1 MSIDQHLDSGSVPP
15 SSLVDALDATDPAAL
30 VGAEAV
36 EFAAAC
42 FRARN
47 QATARFVTALHEACR
62 AVDGER
68 GRRALIDA
76 FSGDE
81 AAARLGWSRSM
92 AGRWLGF
99 AEDLLRR
106 LPEVHAAMRTGDLEE
121 AKARVFVE
129 WTRDLTD
136 DHAHHLC
143 GLLLPEAPLLTVG
156 ALIERI
162 QTVANALD
170 PEWAARRQTTAE
182 KRARVVASRNP
193 SGTANLSGLD
203 LPMDRTAIGIA
214 RLEALAAI
222 LRRRGVP
229 IDIDNLRAEILM
241 SLLDGTA
248 AGLDDDTLLDLLTS
262 LLATPDDEPDEGPG
276 EPDGG
281 GDGPDGPSNPD
292 GGPRPDDGPEPEP
305 ELSADEPEP
314 ESSADEP
321 EPDDAAESDTSNDGP
336 VDDGTAT
343 DAPEPDEDSADDGP
357 ADRGNPEHLDEPHCD
372 GGPEVD
378 EPGESDSA
386 DDPPDPPTE
395 PPARAGGVRDG
406 TVELRLRLT
415 TALGLDELPAVLPR
429 WGTALAST
437 ARTML
442 DEHHRGEWR
451 VVLTDDA
458 GRLRHVLLARRRP
471 RLPQRPPDPRRRRRR
486 GRAGPFIVELQVPA
500 TVLAALDPDD
510 HPGWAPLLRELQ
522 HRAADLA
529 DRPPGPPDDHLRPE
543 QARHRRPSAEIDRW
557 IRVRDRH
564 CVAPSCRRP
573 AHSTDIDHTWDHAL
587 GGPTLTGNLGAWC
600 PHHHHAKH
608 DAGWRVS
615 QPEPGRFVIT
625 TRAGATYETRPK
637 LIIEPLPWPRPDR
650 TPRPLPA
657 HERDRPERHPDDPE
671 YRPGDALAESRR
683 ARAVDG
689 HRSRKAVRTT
699 GQLDSLRRQAT
710 VTHTVASTPT
720 DLDPPPF

>member
-1 MSIDQHLDSGSVPP
+1 MSIDLHLDSGTVPP

-36 EFAAAC
+36 EFAVAC

-47 QATARFVTALHEACR
+47 QSTARFVTALHEACR

-99 AEDLLRR
+99 AEDVLRR
-106 LPEVHAAMRTGDLEE
+106 LPELHAAMRSGDLEE

-143 GLLLPEAPLLTVG
+143 ELLLPEAPLLTVG
-156 ALIERI
+156 ALIARI
-162 QTVANALD
+162 QEVANALD
-170 PEWAARRQTTAE
+170 PEWAARRQTAAE

-203 LPMDRTAIGIA
+203 LPMDRTATVVA

-222 LRRRGVP
+222 LRRRGISV
-229 IDIDNLRAEILM
+229 DIDNLRAEVLM

-262 LLATPDDEPDEGPG
+262 LLDTPDDEPDDGPG
-276 EPDGG
+276 EPGGG
-281 GDGPDGPSNPD
+281 GDGPDGPRDPD
-292 GGPRPDDGPEPEP
+292 GGPRPDSGPEPDVEPEPEP
-305 ELSADEPEP
+305 DTDPAGGDDPE
-314 ESSADEP
+314 
-321 EPDDAAESDTSNDGP
+321 P
-336 VDDGTAT
+336 VDDPAGL
-343 DAPEPDEDSADDGP
+343 DGP
-357 ADRGNPEHLDEPHCD
+357 AD
-372 GGPEVD
+372 
-378 EPGESDSA
+378 EPGEGGGDPA
-386 DDPPDPPTE
+386 DPPVE

-406 TVELRLRLT
+406 TVEVRVRLT
-415 TALGLDELPAVLPR
+415 TALGLDELPAVVPR

-437 ARTML
+437 ARRML
-442 DEHHRGEWR
+442 DEHHQGEWR
-451 VVLTDDA
+451 VVLTDDT

-471 RLPQRPPDPRRRRRR
+471 RAPRRPPDPRRRRRR
-486 GRAGPFIVELQVPA
+486 GRAGPFIVELQVPT

-510 HPGWAPLLRELQ
+510 HPAWAPLLRELQ

-529 DRPPGPPDDHLRPE
+529 DRPTGPPDDHLRPE
-543 QARHRRPSAEIDRW
+543 HARHRRPSAEVDRW

-573 AHSTDIDHTWDHAL
+573 AHSTDIDHTWDHAR

-625 TRAGATYETRPK
+625 TRAGVTYETHPK
-637 LIIEPLPWPRPDR
+637 LIIEPLPAPRR
-650 TPRPLPA
+650 ALTPRPLPA
-657 HERDRPERHPDDPE
+657 HERDRPAPHPDDPE

-683 ARAVDG
+683 ARPVDG
-689 HRSRKAVRTT
+689 PRPRRAARTT
-699 GQLDSLRRQAT
+699 GQLDSLRRQD
-710 VTHTVASTPT
+710 TVAHAPT